1 VTIKNEDKQII
12 EGLGGPASVAEIL
25 GYDKRGGVQR
35 VHNWLSRG
43 IPPKVKLQ
51 HPEIFLNPPQP
62 PTGKSESA

>member
-1 VTIKNEDKQII
+1 MTIENTDKQII
-12 EGLGGPASVAEIL
+12 EGLGGPACVAEIL

-51 HPEIFLNPPQP
+51 HPEIFLNPAPGCKP
-62 PTGKSESA
+62 ETA